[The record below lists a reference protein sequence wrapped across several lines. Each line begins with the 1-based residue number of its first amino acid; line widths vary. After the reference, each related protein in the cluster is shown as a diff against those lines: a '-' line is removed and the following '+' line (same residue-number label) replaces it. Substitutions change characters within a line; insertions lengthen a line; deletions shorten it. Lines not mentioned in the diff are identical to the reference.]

1 MKIYLSVQKKIDS
14 NFLELQVSESIT
26 AQEVLQLPEVKKLFN
41 QDINSLR
48 VGVNGEELDG
58 KYKAAPANHRMS
70 HGERLEIYRSL
81 NQDPK
86 QRRLNK
92 AKAAKKR

>member
-26 AQEVLQLPEVKKLFN
+26 AQEVLQLPEVKKLYN

-48 VGVNGEELDG
+48 VGINGEE
-58 KYKAAPANHRMS
+58 
-70 HGERLEIYRSL
+70 
-81 NQDPK
+81 
-86 QRRLNK
+86 
-92 AKAAKKR
+92 

>member
-1 MKIYLSVQKKIDS
+1 
-14 NFLELQVSESIT
+14 
-26 AQEVLQLPEVKKLFN
+26 
-41 QDINSLR
+41 
-48 VGVNGEELDG
+48 
-58 KYKAAPANHRMS
+58 MS

-86 QRRLNK
+86 QRRQNK